1 MKNFLLL
8 LFLITGN
15 QSVFDFKITSI
26 KGGEINLASF
36 KGKKILIVNTASE
49 CGYTYQYKGLEELY
63 RKYKDQLVVLGF
75 PANNFGHQEPG
86 SNEQIES
93 FCSKNY
99 DVTFP
104 MSQKISV
111 KGDDIDPVFEWL
123 TSQPN
128 SDFTGEVKWNFE
140 KFLLDENG
148 KLIHRFRS
156 KVKPFDPE
164 IISVIEAK

>member
-128 SDFTGEVKWNFE
+128 PDFTGEVKWNFE